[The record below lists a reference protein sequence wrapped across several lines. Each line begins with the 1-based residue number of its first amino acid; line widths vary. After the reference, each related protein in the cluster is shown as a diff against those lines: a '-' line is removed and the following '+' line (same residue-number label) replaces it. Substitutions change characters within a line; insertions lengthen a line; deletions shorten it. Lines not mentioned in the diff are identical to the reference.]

1 MEIDELPSGTQ
12 DQKPDIDMNEIVGT
26 HDILMLCFDTL
37 RYDVSV
43 AEEASGGTPVLNSCG
58 NGWEKRHAPGNFT
71 YPSHFAIFAGFL
83 PSPAEPHMLR
93 NRKWLFFPFQAGTGR
108 IPPEGSYAFKE
119 ATFVQ
124 SLAQVGYETICI
136 GGVNFFSKRN
146 DIGRVF
152 PGYFN
157 KSYWL
162 PTFGC
167 TDKNSAANQ
176 VDFAVDKLEKYPA
189 DRKVC
194 ISIFRRFIIRTA
206 TTWKEKR
213 KTIKSRMRQPYGM
226 STVSCPACSRLSGG
240 ARTRWLLPCPI
251 TGPVTVKMVTSIIAS
266 LTKKYI
272 RCLINT
278 LFSENERTTADFTIC
293 QLYVQLSA

>member
-26 HDILMLCFDTL
+26 HDI
-37 RYDVSV
+37 
-43 AEEASGGTPVLNSCG
+43 LNSCG

-93 NRKWLFFPFQAGTGR
+93 NRRWLFFPFQAGTGR

-189 DRKVC
+189 DRKVFMYINFSAIHYPNCHYVEGKKKDDKESHAAALRYVDSQLPRLFEAFRRRSDTLVIALSDHGTCYGEDGYEYHC
-194 ISIFRRFIIRTA
+194 ISHEKVYTVPYKHFIL
-206 TTWKEKR
+206 R
-213 KTIKSRMRQPYGM
+213 K
-226 STVSCPACSRLSGG
+226 
-240 ARTRWLLPCPI
+240 
-251 TGPVTVKMVTSIIAS
+251 
-266 LTKKYI
+266 
-272 RCLINT
+272 
-278 LFSENERTTADFTIC
+278 
-293 QLYVQLSA
+293 